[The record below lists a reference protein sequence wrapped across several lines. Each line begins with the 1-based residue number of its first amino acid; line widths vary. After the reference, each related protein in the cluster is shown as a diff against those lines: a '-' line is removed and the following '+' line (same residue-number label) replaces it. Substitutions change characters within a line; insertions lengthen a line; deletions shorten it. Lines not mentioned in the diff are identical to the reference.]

1 MKHPDYVK
9 VVEKRFNEKWHVAN
23 LEQEFALDF
32 RCKCAKDLLAE
43 EDEATR
49 QELATE
55 QEEEHQEALA
65 KHNGRA
71 EKVSEPDEPDAEKR
85 EA

>member
-1 MKHPDYVK
+1 MQHPDYVE
-9 VVEKRFNEKWHVAN
+9 VVEQRFNEKWSDAK
-23 LEQEFALDF
+23 LEQKFALDF

-49 QELATE
+49 QELVTE
-55 QEEEHQEALA
+55 LEEEHEEALA

-71 EKVSEPDEPDAEKR
+71 NKVSEPDEPDAEKR